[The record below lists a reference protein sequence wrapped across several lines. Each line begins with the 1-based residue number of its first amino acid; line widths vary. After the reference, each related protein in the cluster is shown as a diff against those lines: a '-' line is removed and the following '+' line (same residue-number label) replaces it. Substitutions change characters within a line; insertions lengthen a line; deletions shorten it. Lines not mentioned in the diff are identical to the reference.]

1 MTSTTG
7 PSGDRGPTGAFT
19 LLELIAVLV
28 LVSTVLA
35 IAAPSLRNFAR
46 GRQTADAAAKVLSL
60 TRLARSRA
68 ASLGCV
74 HRLNF
79 DLEAGTYWLTKQE
92 AGTFVEIDSNH
103 GRHFRLPVGVSVVLD
118 VQSDADPPTYIQFY
132 PDGRCDVATV
142 ELAGGERDVYH
153 VACPSASERFKI
165 VSPDGGET
173 P

>member
-1 MTSTTG
+1 M
-7 PSGDRGPTGAFT
+7 
-19 LLELIAVLV
+19 LV

-60 TRLARSRA
+60 THSHSRA
-68 ASLGCV
+68 ASWGCV

-79 DLEAGTYWLTKQE
+79 DTEAGTYWLTMQE

-103 GRHFRLPVGVSVVLD
+103 GRRFPLPVGVSVVLD
-118 VQSDADPPTYIQFY
+118 LQSDADPPTYIQFY
-132 PDGRCDVATV
+132 PDGRCDVATI

-153 VACPSASERFKI
+153 VVCLSASERFKI
-165 VSPDGGET
+165 VSASEGET